1 MKKVW
6 LLLCMLMLALYG
18 TVTSYA
24 AGETAAT
31 LVWVNPNAVSDV
43 SAAEKKLNE
52 GLQGA
57 LKNYQFQF
65 ANSVDAQIM
74 MQQYMIEN
82 GVVPDDNKTSVGF
95 LPKKGDMQAFAN
107 QLGVN
112 YVVFCNAR
120 ITDEKVKTAWI
131 SWTGDKY
138 EVTMLFT
145 TIVYS
150 ADRDQYVY
158 FGQQSVKENAAGSSS
173 TERDFNKCCNTYF
186 TKKLTT
192 ENFILK

>member
-120 ITDEKVKTAWI
+120 ITDEKVKTA
-131 SWTGDKY
+131 
-138 EVTMLFT
+138 
-145 TIVYS
+145 
-150 ADRDQYVY
+150 
-158 FGQQSVKENAAGSSS
+158 
-173 TERDFNKCCNTYF
+173 
-186 TKKLTT
+186 
-192 ENFILK
+192 

>member
-82 GVVPDDNKTSVGF
+82 GVVPDDNKTSVG
-95 LPKKGDMQAFAN
+95 
-107 QLGVN
+107 
-112 YVVFCNAR
+112 
-120 ITDEKVKTAWI
+120 
-131 SWTGDKY
+131 
-138 EVTMLFT
+138 
-145 TIVYS
+145 
-150 ADRDQYVY
+150 
-158 FGQQSVKENAAGSSS
+158 
-173 TERDFNKCCNTYF
+173 
-186 TKKLTT
+186 
-192 ENFILK
+192 